1 MAVEILNAVIH
12 GVKKEN
18 NTNSAE
24 AKYKA
29 GCFNTDDPLLV
40 KFTTDLLQA
49 YSEEA
54 NTWADIKE
62 ADTNIFHQNLINWY
76 GISEEDKS
84 SIDFYTFS
92 KKVVD
97 EIVKEIQEKYK
108 ATGGYVLLIN
118 YKYNSANYLLI
129 VMLKLE
135 TRFGID
141 EKDLSFFETESFT
154 MKNFHEAVRMNLDTW
169 LTKSQDSVIDEENIS
184 DDRCFAFVKKRGI
197 DEEITKYFR
206 LALGC
211 ENFAESTANTSSLIR
226 ALDAYVESKSFATD
240 DLKKAFREQKR
251 DILHSYLSSKIKDK
265 QPVSLRALT
274 ALISPT
280 DETTA
285 ENEFLTFIQS
295 TDQFKIDET
304 FNPHKGKVKELERV
318 SGKILG
324 GSVSFPITEI
334 EHSIFYNPETRELKI
349 TGIPEDLHKK
359 ILNAKGS

>member
-1 MAVEILNAVIH
+1 MSVEILNAVIH

-18 NTNSAE
+18 NTNTAE
-24 AKYKA
+24 PKHKP
-29 GCFNTDDPLLV
+29 GCFNSDDPLLV
-40 KFTTDLLQA
+40 KFTDDLLKA

-54 NTWADIKE
+54 NTWADIKKP
-62 ADTNIFHQNLINWY
+62 DSNIFHQQLINWY
-76 GISEEDKS
+76 QTDKKNENN
-84 SIDFYTFS
+84 IDFYEFS

-97 EIVKEIQEKYK
+97 EIVEEIKQKYK

-118 YKYNSANYLLI
+118 YKLNSTIYLLI

-169 LTKSQDSVIDEENIS
+169 VARSQGQGFDEDGVPE
-184 DDRCFAFVKKRGI
+184 RCFAFVKKRGV
-197 DEEITKYFR
+197 DEDITKYFR

-211 ENFAESTANTSSLIR
+211 ENFAESTANTSALIR
-226 ALDAYVESKSFATD
+226 ALDAYVETKNFATD
-240 DLKKAFREQKR
+240 TLKFEFRDQKR
-251 DILHSYLSSKIKDK
+251 DILHTYLSGKIKDK
-265 QPVSLRALT
+265 QPVSLRAVT

-280 DETTA
+280 DENTS

-295 TDQFKIDET
+295 HDQFQIDET
-304 FNPHKGKVKELERV
+304 FNPHKGKVRELERV
-318 SGKILG
+318 SGKIMG
-324 GSVSFPITEI
+324 GSVSFPISEI
-334 EHSIFYNPETRELKI
+334 EHSVFYNPETRELKI
-349 TGIPEDLHKK
+349 QGIPDDLHKK